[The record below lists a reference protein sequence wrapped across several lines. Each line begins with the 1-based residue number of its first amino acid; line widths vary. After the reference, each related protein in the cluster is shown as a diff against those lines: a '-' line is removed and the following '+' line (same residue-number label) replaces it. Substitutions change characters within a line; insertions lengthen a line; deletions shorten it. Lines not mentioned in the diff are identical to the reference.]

1 VKNQTAFGRRHRPSA
16 ILRPSVPVLAK
27 AVPQGAPS
35 RDHPPVSVDEELRQW
50 KAARGVR
57 IPWRP
62 LLLIASLSF
71 GMAAFV
77 LPASTSD
84 PVQWTLGV
92 LSAASFLAGLT
103 KRAAKRATT

>member
-1 VKNQTAFGRRHRPSA
+1 MKNHTAFGRRQQPSA
-16 ILRPSVPVLAK
+16 FSEPWAPDLAE
-27 AVPQGAPS
+27 VPQGTPA
-35 RDHPPVSVDEELRQW
+35 RDDRPISVDEELRQW
-50 KAARGVR
+50 KTARGVR

-62 LLLIASLSF
+62 LLLMASLSF

-92 LSAASFLAGLT
+92 LSAASFLGGLT
-103 KRAAKRATT
+103 RRAAKRATA

>member
-1 VKNQTAFGRRHRPSA
+1 MPDLAE
-16 ILRPSVPVLAK
+16 VPL
-27 AVPQGAPS
+27 GAPA
-35 RDHPPVSVDEELRQW
+35 RDDRPVSVEEELRQW
-50 KAARGVR
+50 KTVR

-62 LLLIASLSF
+62 LLLMASLSF

-92 LSAASFLAGLT
+92 FSAASFLGGLT
-103 KRAAKRATT
+103 RRAAKRATA